1 MEEERIIT
9 IVGSVLAKEGTEYT
23 YTGMDT
29 ACEGCRVS
37 RVCHNTKLHPGRRY
51 RVAATRKTHHEC
63 PLHEGGAEA
72 VEAVDAEM
80 TVVIP
85 TSQATR
91 RTRIIYEP
99 VCGEQFCKGYT
110 FCHPDGM
117 IAGEKYVVLE
127 VLGSY
132 SETCPKGLKNLK
144 LAKLRHVP

>member
-9 IVGSVLAKEGTEYT
+9 IVGSVLAKEGAEFT
-23 YTGMDT
+23 YAGPDA
-29 ACEGCRVS
+29 ACEGCKVA
-37 RVCHNTKLHPGRRY
+37 RVCHNTKLRAGRRY

-72 VEAVDAEM
+72 VEVVDSEM

-91 RTRIIYEP
+91 RTRIVYTP
-99 VCGEQFCKGYT
+99 VCDERFCKGYA
-110 FCHPDGM
+110 FCHPDWM
-117 IAGEKYVVLE
+117 VEKQKYVVME
-127 VLGSY
+127 VLDSY
-132 SETCPKGLKNLK
+132 SETCPKGIKNLK

>member
-9 IVGSVLAKEGTEYT
+9 IVGSVLAKEGAEFT
-23 YTGMDT
+23 YAGPDA
-29 ACEGCRVS
+29 ACEGCKVA
-37 RVCHNTKLHPGRRY
+37 RVCHNTKLRVGRRY

-72 VEAVDAEM
+72 VEVVDSEM

-91 RTRIIYEP
+91 RTRIIYTP
-99 VCGEQFCKGYT
+99 VCDERFCKGYA

-117 IAGEKYVVLE
+117 MEKEKYVVME

-132 SETCPKGLKNLK
+132 SETCPKGIKNLK

>member
-9 IVGSVLAKEGTEYT
+9 IVGSVLAKEGAEFT
-23 YTGMDT
+23 YAGPDA
-29 ACEGCRVS
+29 ACEGCKVA
-37 RVCHNTKLHPGRRY
+37 RVCHNTKLRAGRRY
-51 RVAATRKTHHEC
+51 RVAATRKTYHDC

-72 VEAVDAEM
+72 VEVVDSEM

-91 RTRIIYEP
+91 RTRIVYTP
-99 VCGEQFCKGYT
+99 VCDERFCKGYA

-117 IAGEKYVVLE
+117 MEKEKYVVME

-132 SETCPKGLKNLK
+132 SETCPKGIKNLK

>member
-9 IVGSVLAKEGTEYT
+9 IVGSVLAKGGAEFT
-23 YTGMDT
+23 YAGPDA
-29 ACEGCRVS
+29 ACEGCKVA
-37 RVCHNTKLHPGRRY
+37 RVCHNTKLRAGRRY
-51 RVAATRKTHHEC
+51 RVAATRKTHHDC

-72 VEAVDAEM
+72 VEVVDSEM

-91 RTRIIYEP
+91 RTRIVYTP
-99 VCGEQFCKGYT
+99 VCDERFCKGYA

-117 IAGEKYVVLE
+117 MEKEKYVVME

-132 SETCPKGLKNLK
+132 SETCPKGIKNLK

>member
-9 IVGSVLAKEGTEYT
+9 IVGSVLAKEGAEFT
-23 YTGMDT
+23 YAGPDA
-29 ACEGCRVS
+29 ACEGCKVA
-37 RVCHNTKLHPGRRY
+37 RVCHNTKLRAGRRY
-51 RVAATRKTHHEC
+51 RVSATRKTHHEC

-72 VEAVDAEM
+72 VEVVDSEM

-91 RTRIIYEP
+91 RTRIIYTP
-99 VCGEQFCKGYT
+99 VCDERFCKGYA

-117 IAGEKYVVLE
+117 VEREKYVVME

-132 SETCPKGLKNLK
+132 SETCPKGIKNLK

>member
-9 IVGSVLAKEGTEYT
+9 IVGSVLAKEGAEFT
-23 YTGMDT
+23 YAGMDA
-29 ACEGCRVS
+29 ACENCKVA
-37 RVCHNTKLHPGRRY
+37 RVCHNTKLRPGRRY
-51 RVAATRKTHHEC
+51 KVVATRKTRHDCPIHEC
-63 PLHEGGAEA
+63 GTEA
-72 VEAVDAEM
+72 VEVVDAEM

-99 VCGEQFCKGYT
+99 VCDEKFCKGYA

-117 IAGEKYVVLE
+117 MEKEKYVVLE

-132 SETCPKGLKNLK
+132 SETCPKGIKNLK
-144 LAKLRHVP
+144 LARLRHVP

>member
-9 IVGSVLAKEGTEYT
+9 IVGSVLAKEGAEFT
-23 YTGMDT
+23 YAGPDA
-29 ACEGCRVS
+29 ACEGCKVA
-37 RVCHNTKLHPGRRY
+37 RVCHNTKLRAGRRY
-51 RVAATRKTHHEC
+51 RVAATRKTHHDC

-72 VEAVDAEM
+72 VEVVDSEM
-80 TVVIP
+80 TVVIL

-91 RTRIIYEP
+91 RTRIVYTP
-99 VCGEQFCKGYT
+99 VCDERFCKGYA

-117 IAGEKYVVLE
+117 VEKEKYVVME

-132 SETCPKGLKNLK
+132 SETCPKGIKNLK